1 MPLGDSYWRRE
12 NLLLESIYPGI
23 ENLVSTDMR
32 GFVNELAFIAFS
44 NMRDDK
50 VQPAPSVEEAI
61 QIAIPAA
68 ISYINRLIKPTI
80 LTSAEVDGDCIKE
93 ATLLLLSLGRM
104 FPETI
109 PATFR
114 PKFQGCGILGAC
126 EGDLVFGEC
135 LYEIKA
141 GARAFRMADLK
152 QLLVYS
158 ALSYAEDS
166 RIFKFVGL
174 CNPRTGAHWVRD
186 LDSVCYAI
194 SGLSASDVLSNLT
207 KSFESADTYQI

>member
-1 MPLGDSYWRRE
+1 MPLGDSYWRKE
-12 NLLLESIYPGI
+12 NLLLQHEYPGI
-23 ENLVSTDMR
+23 DNIVPTDMR
-32 GFVNELAFIAFS
+32 GFVNELAFIAFA
-44 NMRDDK
+44 NMRSDK
-50 VQPAPSVEEAI
+50 GGAADSVEKSI
-61 QIAIPAA
+61 QDAVPAA
-68 ISYINRLIKPTI
+68 ISYINRLIKPAT
-80 LTSAEVDGDCIKE
+80 LTRAEVDGDCREE
-93 ATLLLLSLGRM
+93 AALLVSSLGKM
-104 FPETI
+104 FPGGI
-109 PATFR
+109 PGIFR

-158 ALSYAEDS
+158 ALSYAESS

-174 CNPRTGAHWVRD
+174 CNPRTGALWVRD